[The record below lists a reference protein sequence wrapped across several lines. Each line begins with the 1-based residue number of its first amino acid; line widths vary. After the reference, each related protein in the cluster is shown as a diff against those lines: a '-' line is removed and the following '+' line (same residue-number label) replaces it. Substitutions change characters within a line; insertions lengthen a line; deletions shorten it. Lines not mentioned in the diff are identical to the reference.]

1 MNNKKKI
8 LAIIGSA
15 SENSSNLRLVEH
27 IVQKNNNNFAW
38 EVYTELRQLPHF
50 NPEQSVHN
58 TPDIVLE
65 IREKIAQSDGI
76 LICTPEY
83 VFSIPSGLKNLI
95 EWCVSTTIFSGKPT
109 ALITASALGLK
120 GHEELQ
126 LLMKTIEASFT
137 DKTCLLIHGVKGKI
151 SHEGTIT
158 HNETSKAVNN
168 LLIEFE
174 NIIKNIE

>member
-1 MNNKKKI
+1 MSGKKRI

-15 SENSSNLRLVEH
+15 SDNSSNLRLVEQ
-27 IVQKNNNNFAW
+27 IVLKTNNVFTW
-38 EVYTELRQLPHF
+38 EIFDKLRQLPHF

-58 TPDIVLE
+58 TPE
-65 IREKIAQSDGI
+65 IILDVREKINQADGI

-95 EWCVSTTIFSGKPT
+95 EWCVSTTVFSRKPT
-109 ALITASALGLK
+109 ALITASALGIK

-137 DKTCLLIHGVKGKI
+137 DKTSLLIHGIKGKI
-151 SHEGTIT
+151 TLDGEISDRATKE
-158 HNETSKAVNN
+158 AVEN
-168 LLIEFE
+168 LLVEFE
-174 NIIKNIE
+174 KILSST

>member
-27 IVQKNNNNFAW
+27 IVQKNNNDFVW
-38 EVYTELRQLPHF
+38 EIYTELRQLPHF

-58 TPDIVLE
+58 TPDKVLE

-95 EWCVSTTIFSGKPT
+95 EWCVSTTIFSGKPI

-126 LLMKTIEASFT
+126 LLMRTIDASFT
-137 DKTCLLIHGVKGKI
+137 DKTCLLIHGIKGKI
-151 SHEGTIT
+151 APDGTIT
-158 HNETSKAVNN
+158 DNVTSEAVNN

-174 NIIKNIE
+174 NLVMSVQ